1 MFVHTQGPKLRTR
14 GEEGPA
20 TLNPPNSE
28 VGVSLPLAPKWRQED
43 EDANN

>member
-20 TLNPPNSE
+20 TLNPPNS
-28 VGVSLPLAPKWRQED
+28 GRRQFAPSTEMEARRRGCE
-43 EDANN
+43 